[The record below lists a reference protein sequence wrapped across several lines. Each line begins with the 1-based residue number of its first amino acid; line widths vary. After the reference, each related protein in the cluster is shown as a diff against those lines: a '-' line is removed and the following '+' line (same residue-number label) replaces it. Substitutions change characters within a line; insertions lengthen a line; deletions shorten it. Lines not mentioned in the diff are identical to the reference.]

1 MSLIVGLTGGIATG
15 KSTITGFF
23 KEANIPVIETDSI
36 AKSVMVKG
44 SDVYHSVLE
53 TFGDQVLLSNQE
65 INRKALGQLIFTDE
79 AAREKLNAIVH
90 PAVKSI
96 MLKEIETCELEGKKL
111 IVVDVPLLFEAGFDA
126 HVDVSLVVCTEE
138 EIQLKRLMARD
149 GIEKGYALKKIKAQ
163 MPLTLKREKADYV
176 LDNSASILSTKKAF
190 SDILEALKERAGW
203 VS

>member
-15 KSTITGFF
+15 KSTVATFF
-23 KEANIPVIETDSI
+23 KDANIPVIETDPI

-44 SDVYHSVLE
+44 SDVYNAVLE
-53 TFGDQVLLSNQE
+53 TFGEQVLLSNQE
-65 INRKALGQLIFTDE
+65 INRKALGQLIFADE
-79 AAREKLNAIVH
+79 TAREKLNAIVH

-96 MLKEIETCELEGKKL
+96 MLKEIEKCELEGKKL

-138 EIQLKRLMARD
+138 DVQLKRLMDRD

-163 MPLTLKREKADYV
+163 MPLALKKEKADYV